1 MNVENEE
8 YREDPVVDETLQ
20 APQSPPVPETAPE
33 SETKTPPRV
42 ETGVTTAANEGGHTN
57 YVPTAPQSPQPL
69 SASDERTWAMLAHLS
84 VLLNLVTGFLGVAAA
99 LVIHLVYR
107 ERSRYVAYQ
116 SMQAFLFQLIFWAGG
131 GLLIGIMWA
140 VVGALS
146 AVLIGILLIPF
157 AVVLTLVFLLM
168 PILALVYGII
178 GAVKT
183 SDGEDF
189 RYWLVGDWALNLM

>member
-1 MNVENEE
+1 MNTE
-8 YREDPVVDETLQ
+8 REVVTDNAESTASTPNP
-20 APQSPPVPETAPE
+20 APSGAAHQGTNPAP
-33 SETKTPPRV
+33 SAGTST
-42 ETGVTTAANEGGHTN
+42 
-57 YVPTAPQSPQPL
+57 PQPL
-69 SASDERTWAMLAHLS
+69 SPSDERTWAMLAHLS

-99 LVIHLVYR
+99 LVIYLIYKD
-107 ERSRYVAYQ
+107 RSRYVAYQ

-168 PILALVYGII
+168 PVLALVYGVV
-178 GAVKT
+178 GGVQT
-183 SDGEDF
+183 SNGEDF
-189 RYWLVGDWALNLM
+189 RYWLIGDWALNFV